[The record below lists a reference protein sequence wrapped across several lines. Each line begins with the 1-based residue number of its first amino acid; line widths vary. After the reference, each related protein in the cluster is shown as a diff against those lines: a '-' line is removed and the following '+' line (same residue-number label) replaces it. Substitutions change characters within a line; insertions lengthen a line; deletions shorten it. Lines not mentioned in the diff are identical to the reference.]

1 MADPIVDMIKSGA
14 KIVDVRTMEEFED
27 EHYPNAVCIPVNE
40 LQARLGELGD
50 KTTPIVVYCASGSR
64 SGYAA
69 RVLAMSGFKKV
80 VNAGGLW
87 DMPSDVRSN
96 SREA

>member
-1 MADPIVDMIKSGA
+1 MADPILDMIKSGA

-40 LQARLGELGD
+40 LQARMNELGD
-50 KTTPIVVYCASGSR
+50 RTTPIVVYCASGSR

-69 RVLAMSGFKKV
+69 RVLSMAGYKKV

-87 DMPSDVRSN
+87 DMPSDVDVR

>member
-1 MADPIVDMIKSGA
+1 MADPILDMIKSGA

-40 LQARLGELGD
+40 LQARMSELGD
-50 KTTPIVVYCASGSR
+50 RTTPIVVYCASGSR

-69 RVLAMSGFKKV
+69 RVLSMAGYKKV

-87 DMPSDVRSN
+87 DMPSDVDVR

>member
-1 MADPIVDMIKSGA
+1 MADPILDMIKSGA

-27 EHYPNAVCIPVNE
+27 EHYPNAICIPVNE
-40 LQARLGELGD
+40 LQARMSELGD

-69 RVLAMSGFKKV
+69 RVLSMAGFKKV

-87 DMPSDVRSN
+87 DMPSDVDVR